1 MNFSH
6 FLTICFELF
15 SFGMIFNSK
24 IADSG
29 PHLPDAAHRVGPAR
43 QRAIA
48 AWLPHT
54 GRLVRALR
62 PHSGQRAASRAPP
75 SPRPPHRLRRH
86 PDRLTDR
93 AAVPTEAARPSTP
106 RRAAVPAPVSRPFL
120 DRLPRVGAVPPPCA
134 ARCTGR
140 PSWAVH
146 TGRASAA
153 STSRAPRGH
162 GSCLHCATVPST
174 VSAQWQP

>member
-106 RRAAVPAPVSRPFL
+106 RRAAVPTPVSRPFL

-134 ARCTGR
+134 ARCAGR